1 MMKSSPDLSFSEET
15 AEARASGRPLV
26 ALESTIIAHG
36 MPYPDNLSTALRAE
50 EEVRKAGAVP
60 ATIAVVG
67 GRLRV
72 GLERKDI
79 EFLATSREVVK
90 ASRRDLPGVMLAG
103 GNAST
108 TVASTMFIAAR
119 AGISVFAT
127 GGMGG
132 VHRGAQ
138 ESFDIS
144 ADLPELGRTNIA
156 LVSSGVKAILDIG
169 LTLEYLE
176 TLGVPVVGY
185 GTDEFPAFYTRQSG
199 FRVDLRL
206 DSPAE
211 CARLLAL
218 KWRSGLE
225 GGVLVANPV
234 PEEYAMER
242 ELVEAAVE
250 EAVAEAEREGVRGK
264 ELTPF
269 LLARIKDITEGRSL
283 AANTELVFS
292 NARLASAIAK
302 EFTALGG

>member
-1 MMKSSPDLSFSEET
+1 MKESFSDLVFSEE
-15 AEARASGRPLV
+15 ASEALASGRPLV

-36 MPYPDNLSTALRAE
+36 MPYPDNLSVALRAE

-60 ATIAVVG
+60 ATVAVLG
-67 GRLRV
+67 GRFRV

-79 EFLATSREVVK
+79 EFLATSRGVAK
-90 ASRRDLPGVMLAG
+90 ASRRDLPGVLLAG

-119 AGISVFAT
+119 AGIRVFAT

-132 VHRGAQ
+132 VHRGAT

-144 ADLPELGRTNIA
+144 ADLPELARTNIA

-185 GTDEFPAFYTRQSG
+185 RTDEFPAFYTRESG

-211 CARLLAL
+211 CAKLLAL

-225 GGVLVANPV
+225 GGVLIANPV
-234 PEEYAMER
+234 PGEFAMER
-242 ELVEAAVE
+242 EAVEAAVE
-250 EAVAEAEREGVRGK
+250 KVVAEAKREGVRGR

-269 LLARIKDITEGRSL
+269 LLARIKDVTGGRSL
-283 AANTELVFS
+283 AANAELVFS

-302 EFTALGG
+302 ELAATRS

>member
-1 MMKSSPDLSFSEET
+1 MRESPADLAFSEEA
-15 AEARASGRPLV
+15 AEALASGRPLV

-36 MPYPDNLSTALRAE
+36 MPYPDNLSVALRAE

-60 ATIAVVG
+60 ATIAVLG

-79 EFLATSREVVK
+79 EFLATSRGVVK
-90 ASRRDLPGVMLAG
+90 ASRRDLPGVLLTG

-119 AGISVFAT
+119 AGIRVFAT

-132 VHRGAQ
+132 VHRGAR
-138 ESFDIS
+138 ESFDVS
-144 ADLPELGRTNIA
+144 ADLPELARTNIA

-185 GTDEFPAFYTRQSG
+185 GTDEFPAFYTRESG

-218 KWRSGLE
+218 KWRNGLE
-225 GGVLVANPV
+225 GGVLIANPV
-234 PEEYAMER
+234 PREFAMER
-242 ELVEAAVE
+242 EAVE
-250 EAVAEAEREGVRGK
+250 SAVEKAVADAEREGVRGK

-269 LLARIKDITEGRSL
+269 LLARIKDVTGGRSL
-283 AANTELVFS
+283 AANAELVFS

-302 EFTALGG
+302 ELAATRS